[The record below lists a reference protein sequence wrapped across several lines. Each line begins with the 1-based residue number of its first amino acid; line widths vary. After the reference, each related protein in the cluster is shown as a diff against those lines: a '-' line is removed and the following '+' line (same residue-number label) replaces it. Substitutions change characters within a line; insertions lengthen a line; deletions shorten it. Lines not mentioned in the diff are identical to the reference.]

1 MGLLSGLKGF
11 FSWEYAQLDGARP
24 LSAAEQR
31 GLAMGAVY
39 AADMAL
45 PMNALT
51 ARANVATAAKL
62 LDQAW
67 DVRVPDDVM
76 PTYAY
81 LLEHGHREY
90 YAYVAPLV
98 ERLKQE
104 LTNSSSSATQR
115 ARAKELEESVPAG
128 AVERGLDP
136 GRALGYYTGWGASY
150 FARGH
155 AELVSPLPASIV
167 AWDAA
172 RVVHVSRLM
181 FDAGLV
187 DERTAFEAIAQAV
200 DLSRPA
206 YSSWREFGQA
216 FVVGRAFWTCFGT
229 GRPDASSGSLGR
241 KVDQL
246 LEKEG
251 SPWLTVPW

>member
-11 FSWEYAQLDGARP
+11 FSWEYTQLEGARP

-51 ARANVATAAKL
+51 AQASVAIAAKL

-76 PTYAY
+76 PTYAN
-81 LLEHGHREY
+81 LLERGHREY

-98 ERLKQE
+98 ERLKKE
-104 LTNSSSSATQR
+104 FTNSYSSTQR
-115 ARAKELEESVPAG
+115 AWAKELEESVPAG

-136 GRALGYYTGWGASY
+136 GRALGYYKGWSASY
-150 FARGH
+150 FAGGH
-155 AELVSPLPASIV
+155 AELVSPLPTSIV

-181 FDAGLV
+181 IDAGLV
-187 DERTAFEAIAQAV
+187 DERTAYEAIAQAV

-206 YSSWREFGQA
+206 YASWREFGQA
-216 FVVGRAFWTCFGT
+216 FVVGRAFWTSFGD
-229 GRPDASSGSLGR
+229 GRPDPTSGSLGR

-246 LEKEG
+246 LEKQG